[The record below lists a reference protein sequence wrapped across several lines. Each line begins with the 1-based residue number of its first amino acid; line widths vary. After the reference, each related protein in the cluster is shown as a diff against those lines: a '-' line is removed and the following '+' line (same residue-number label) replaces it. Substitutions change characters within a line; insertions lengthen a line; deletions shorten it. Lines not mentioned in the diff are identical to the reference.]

1 MSKTSLFFVNF
12 IGRYQKNNL
21 GIFMKKVS
29 FCIFCFASLVF
40 AFCVLSCNVTTK
52 YKYITI
58 DKNYSLP
65 TNVYIKTPHIFQNDQ
80 KSCATTSVAIAVSY
94 YLGLNDAPLNKE
106 NVWKI
111 SESKEEIVSKYG
123 NDMAGLKKLLIFM
136 V

>member
-1 MSKTSLFFVNF
+1 
-12 IGRYQKNNL
+12 
-21 GIFMKKVS
+21 MKKVS

>member
-111 SESKEEIVSKYG
+111 SESKEEIVSKYPSVS
-123 NDMAGLKKLLIFM
+123 I
-136 V
+136 